1 MKRYRITTY
10 NDNPR
15 KFIYKWKKEVPE
27 QIWIVSGEYYD
38 IADDLAFK
46 LKVASFFDYKKQ
58 EHVHFF
64 HLKEHFDE

>member
-15 KFIYKWKKEVPE
+15 KFIYHWKKEIPE
-27 QIWIVSGEYYD
+27 SIWIISGEYYD
-38 IADDLAFK
+38 IADDVAHK

-58 EHVHFF
+58 QKIKLF
-64 HLKEHFDE
+64 HLKELIEE